1 MYHHPTQGYDAVFFF
16 FIPLFIYNANI
27 KVGSINVEFT
37 RQIILIQAHGQTQAP
52 TDDDGNTVLEV
63 LG

>member
-1 MYHHPTQGYDAVFFF
+1 MTTQMKAMTHFF

-27 KVGSINVEFT
+27 KVGSINIEFR

-52 TDDDGNTVLEV
+52 TDDDGDTVLEV